1 MIILKVFNN
10 NSVVA
15 LSDDRQDVI
24 VTGSGVGFHKKPG
37 DLVDERKSK
46 DSMCFKMNIKSA
58 LSNYCL
64 IYPMYA
70 LK

>member
-24 VTGSGVGFHKKPG
+24 VTGAGVGFHKKPG
-37 DLVDERKSK
+37 DRIDEHRIEKRFQQRDLHCDQRSHFLCDEAQK
-46 DSMCFKMNIKSA
+46 
-58 LSNYCL
+58 
-64 IYPMYA
+64 
-70 LK
+70 